1 MRRDEKTIE
10 QIKWSL
16 IVAGCGS
23 WNLDVTSSCMTQS
36 VLTPLGTSTTLVEN
50 QSLLC
55 SNMLLGRF
63 SYDYESCLS
72 LSSIQLQPGDC
83 SRPCNCEDRR
93 DTTLDR
99 LTDHM
104 QKALHAIL
112 LLIDRCKKKRAGK
125 WFKTRARTRK
135 YPGLKIAHIN
145 FSDYADCLFIA
156 AMHF

>member
-23 WNLDVTSSCMTQS
+23 WKLDGTSSCMTQS
-36 VLTPLGTSTTLVEN
+36 VLTPLGTNTTLVQN
-50 QSLLC
+50 QS
-55 SNMLLGRF
+55 LLGRF

-72 LSSIQLQPGDC
+72 LSSIQLQLSYQPGDC

-104 QKALHAIL
+104 QKALHANL
-112 LLIDRCKKKRAGK
+112 LLIDRCKKRRAGK
-125 WFKTRARTRK
+125 WFKTWARTRK